1 MGWSKRG
8 RLSGLGLSLI
18 HILIY
23 VPLTSIGV
31 KHDID
36 VHLMVSPVD
45 SIIGD
50 FAEAGASYITF
61 HPEASLHIDRS
72 LQLIQSFG
80 CKSGLV
86 FNPSTSLDCLKYIMD
101 KVRHCFSM
109 TLTTIRAAYS

>member
-1 MGWSKRG
+1 M
-8 RLSGLGLSLI
+8 
-18 HILIY
+18 
-23 VPLTSIGV
+23 

-45 SIIGD
+45 SIVGN

-72 LQLIQSFG
+72 LQLIRSLS

-86 FNPSTSLDCLKYIMD
+86 FNPSTSLDCLKYVMD
-101 KVRHCFSM
+101 KVIRCCSSM
-109 TLTTIRAAYS
+109 TLTTTRSAFS